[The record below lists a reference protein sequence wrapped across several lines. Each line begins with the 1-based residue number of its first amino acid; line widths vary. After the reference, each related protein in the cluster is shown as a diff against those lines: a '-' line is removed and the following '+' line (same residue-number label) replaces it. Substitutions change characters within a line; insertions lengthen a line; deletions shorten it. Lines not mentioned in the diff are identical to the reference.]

1 MAGVS
6 LRDMLQ
12 HAVEKLESAGIEN
25 ARVDAEML
33 AAHVLKL
40 NRGELQARLVSE
52 LTIEAEQAKQLTE
65 LFARRFAREPLQHLT
80 AVAFFRHLELEVG
93 RGVFV
98 PRPETETVVQ
108 LAIDE
113 LQKSNHVEPIAVDL
127 GTGSGAIALSMHHEV
142 EKAKVYAVE
151 VSPEAHAFAVKNF
164 ARYAGAE
171 LSLGDLADAFNA
183 LNGSVSVVI
192 SNPPY
197 IPAEMVPIDPEV
209 QFFDPPLA
217 LYGGADGLDVIR
229 VVADVAKR
237 LLVPN
242 GLLVIEHADSQSQQ
256 VCELLLAEGFRE
268 VTAHQDL
275 TNRDRAVTARR

>member
-6 LRDMLQ
+6 LRDMLA

-25 ARVDAEML
+25 PRIDAEIL
-33 AAHVLKL
+33 AAHVLEIS
-40 NRGELQARLVSE
+40 RGELQAALVSS
-52 LTIEAEQAKQLTE
+52 IEISEEQAKELTS

-80 AVAFFRHLELEVG
+80 SVAYFRHLELEVG

-113 LQKSNHVEPIAVDL
+113 LASSTLSQPIAVDL
-127 GTGSGAIALSMHHEV
+127 GTGSGAIALSMQHEV
-142 EKAKVYAVE
+142 AKAKVYAVE
-151 VSPEAHAFAVKNF
+151 VSPEAHAFAARNF
-164 ARYAGAE
+164 ARYPGAE
-171 LSLGDLADAFNA
+171 LVLGDLADAFNA

-197 IPAEMVPIDPEV
+197 IPAAMVPIDPEV
-209 QFFDPPLA
+209 HLFDPDLA
-217 LYGGADGLDVIR
+217 LYGGVDGLDVIR
-229 VVADVAKR
+229 VVSDVAKR
-237 LLVPN
+237 LLLPN

-268 VTAHQDL
+268 VTAHKDL
-275 TNRDRAVTARR
+275 TERDRAVTARR

>member
-12 HAVEKLESAGIEN
+12 HAVEKLESAGIDN
-25 ARVDAEML
+25 SRIDAEVL
-33 AAHVLKL
+33 AAHVLKI
-40 NRGELQARLVSE
+40 NRSELQVALV
-52 LTIEAEQAKQLTE
+52 TDIEISADQATLLTE

-80 AVAFFRHLELEVG
+80 SVSYFRHLELEVG

-113 LQKSNHVEPIAVDL
+113 LQKSQLPQPIAVDL

-142 EKAKVYAVE
+142 EKAKVHAVE
-151 VSPEAHAFAVKNF
+151 VSPEAHAFAAKNF

-171 LSLGDLADAFNA
+171 LTLGDLADAFNS

-197 IPAEMVPIDPEV
+197 IPADMVPIDPEV
-209 QFFDPPLA
+209 HLFDPALA

-237 LLVPN
+237 LLLPN